1 MDKNYVKTFSLFWD
15 AFKWIVGLLLS
26 ILLALSYVFLTPFC
40 LNIFIP
46 AAVIFVCVFFR
57 LNIAYI
63 PITDV
68 RARLIWSFFS
78 FGLFGWVSSVFVCH
92 TSEGLTY
99 YSLAILIGCIVFIL
113 LYSFIPLFSF
123 YLKYNDV
130 KTNVDFMG
138 DYHRCNGVIG
148 NLVLLTIIF
157 FITVV
162 DDRAR
167 KENFYFAKEQ
177 FVPVKFITKEI
188 KKGNTFYIL
197 EAKGKLFGLTPYEY
211 PEVRNIHPGSKVK
224 VLFGST
230 FNGLTSVDKIE
241 IKN

>member
-40 LNIFIP
+40 MNIFIP
-46 AAVIFVCVFFR
+46 AAVIF
-57 LNIAYI
+57 
-63 PITDV
+63 V

-188 KKGNTFYIL
+188 KKGNTFYVL